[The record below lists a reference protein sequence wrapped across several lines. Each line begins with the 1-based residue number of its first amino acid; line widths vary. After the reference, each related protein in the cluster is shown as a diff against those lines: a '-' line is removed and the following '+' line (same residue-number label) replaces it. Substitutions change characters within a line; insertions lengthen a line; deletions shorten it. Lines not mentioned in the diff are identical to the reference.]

1 MEKIESNEID
11 VFENDID
18 MCLHLFQDEQNIDNM
33 RAISQSVW
41 NGFLIFTYRRL
52 FKGTNLLKENIK
64 NDYYFNYNFDKIN
77 NLVNY
82 YIYLCTMFDKEI
94 SIMGF
99 SYLTGIDTD
108 TINQWKY
115 YKDTNKASAKLSVI
129 YEKLNKGR
137 VESLANKLATGK
149 QNPVGVIAILNHYY
163 NWSSPYTSDANRTA
177 AARIARNDVNV
188 EQKALESPPD
198 TDIAQ
203 IVDSINGID

>member
-11 VFENDID
+11 IFENDID
-18 MCLHLFQDEQNIDNM
+18 MCLHLFQEEQNIDNM

-188 EQKALESPPD
+188 EPKALESPPD
-198 TDIAQ
+198 TDISQ